1 MKSSALALVDRVS
14 IRPEVTILSVLQHL
28 NYRPWF
34 ALAEFVDNS
43 LQSFLAHRKEIERVD
58 GRQAKLRVEIET
70 NSEEGG
76 LIVIRDNAAG
86 IYQSE
91 FPRAFRPAELPPD
104 TKGLSEFGMGMKSAA
119 CWFAKN
125 WSVRTSALGEA
136 VERKVTFDI
145 AEIIDDRIEELKV
158 KSRNAEARKHYTE
171 ITLWNLHHPPKGR
184 TLGKIREHLAS
195 IYRMFLRDGTLILT
209 VDRDPLHHTEPA
221 VLVAPPYR
229 TPTSKPRTWRKDV
242 GFQLGKGVKVSGFAA
257 LRETA
262 SLAYAGF
269 ALFRRKRLIEGSADE
284 PYRPPQIFGN
294 ANSYRYQRVFGE
306 FTLDGF
312 DVSHTKDGFRWEEHE
327 DLFLSTLKK
336 ELERGPIDLLGQAE
350 GHRAKPPR
358 KSIKMRAAEATDHVA
373 DIVERDVKPLLTK
386 ESRVPARPGRVPESV
401 PRSTLQASEKT
412 VAVDDG
418 KRNWEVTVR
427 TSVDPG
433 IGPWLRIGDRAGRKE
448 KGRDVRSLT
457 IDIALDHPFVEQFL
471 GPSNENVEL
480 FVRFAVAIAI
490 SLILGEDATGANAN
504 FALHHLN
511 SLLRDAL
518 SHP

>member
-1 MKSSALALVDRVS
+1 
-14 IRPEVTILSVLQHL
+14 
-28 NYRPWF
+28 
-34 ALAEFVDNS
+34 
-43 LQSFLAHRKEIERVD
+43 
-58 GRQAKLRVEIET
+58 
-70 NSEEGG
+70 
-76 LIVIRDNAAG
+76 
-86 IYQSE
+86 
-91 FPRAFRPAELPPD
+91 
-104 TKGLSEFGMGMKSAA
+104 MGMKSAA

-136 VERKVTFDI
+136 VERTVTFDI

-158 KSRNAEARKHYTE
+158 KSRETDPQKHYTE

-209 VDRDPLHHTEPA
+209 VDRDPLHHTEAA
-221 VLVAPPYR
+221 VLVAPAYR
-229 TPTSKPRTWRKDV
+229 TPNSKPRTWRKEIAFQV
-242 GFQLGKGVKVSGFAA
+242 GKDLKVSGFAA

-269 ALFRRKRLIEGSADE
+269 ALFRRKRLIQGSADE
-284 PYRPPQIFGN
+284 PYRPQHIFGN
-294 ANSYRYQRVFGE
+294 ANSYRYQRLFGE

-327 DLFLSTLKK
+327 EPFLNALKK
-336 ELERGPIDLLGQAE
+336 ELERGPLDLLDQAE

-373 DIVERDVKPLLTK
+373 DLVERDVKPLLRK
-386 ESRVPARPGRVPESV
+386 ESESPARPGGVPENV
-401 PRSTLQASEKT
+401 PRSKLQASEKT
-412 VAVDDG
+412 VVVDDG

-427 TSVDPG
+427 SSVDPG
-433 IGPWLRIGDRAGRKE
+433 IGPWLRIADRAGRKE
-448 KGRDVRSLT
+448 KRKDARYLT
-457 IDIALDHPFVEQFL
+457 IDVALDHPFVEQFL

-490 SLILGEDATGANAN
+490 SLILAEDATGANAN
-504 FALHHLN
+504 LALHHLN